1 MRSLIVNAALA
12 AALLL
17 QGCVTINISFP
28 AAAAEKAADN
38 IIDNVWQLR
47 KPSMPAAASPGAL
60 HGFEVNTPAIAALQ
74 SGMQKRHAEL
84 APLYGNGAVG
94 LTRDGFIAL
103 RDANAVPPAQ
113 RQQVNDLVAAEN
125 RDRSSLYREIARANG
140 RSEWEKDIVATFAQR
155 WIDKAQGGWHYQ
167 NNNGV
172 WTRK

>member
-140 RSEWEKDIVATFAQR
+140 RSEWEKDIVTTFAQR